1 MSLQTRK
8 FGCKKSREV
17 LKHFVQLNNEL
28 VNFKWFHALNHT
40 AMIKILK
47 KHDKRSGLKCVH
59 STIHASRLLMHILSR
74 AKTEFPAFAK
84 TNAMLV
90 ENVVLALYSG
100 ITSQL
105 VSVVPQVDNHSCPIC
120 YGMYHLFGRVIAII
134 LTRYTCI
141 SCRLASYST

>member
-1 MSLQTRK
+1 
-8 FGCKKSREV
+8 
-17 LKHFVQLNNEL
+17 
-28 VNFKWFHALNHT
+28 
-40 AMIKILK
+40 
-47 KHDKRSGLKCVH
+47 
-59 STIHASRLLMHILSR
+59 MHILSR

-120 YGMYHLFGRVIAII
+120 YGMYHLFDRVIAII

-141 SCRLASYST
+141 SCRLASYSTRMQPRFLCALLDQGTSQKVI